1 MSILRI
7 FFNNGS
13 FFTFLALEILCLYL
27 IVSFN
32 EPQQAIA
39 AETWSV
45 RTGSVRDAWSGVQ
58 DYLDLEEAN
67 NDLKRENARL
77 RAQLPSAR
85 YDANFRRDSTQ
96 DTVFRQRYTF
106 LPANVVNRSQYGPN
120 NTLVIDRG
128 EALLASTGQ
137 GVVGPEGLLGIID
150 QTTENYARVISILH
164 QATRISAGLRN
175 NAYGTLIWDGLD
187 PRYMTLIDVAD
198 YVNIPENDT
207 VFTTGYSNVF
217 PTGTVIGTVEERLVQ
232 PGTGSQNLR
241 VKLIADPLRQRSG
254 YVVQDIFKE
263 EIIGLNKD
271 SRR

>member
-39 AETWSV
+39 LETWSV
-45 RTGSVRDAWSGVQ
+45 RSGSVRGVWSSFQ
-58 DYLDLEEAN
+58 DYLDLQEENEGFA
-67 NDLKRENARL
+67 RENARL
-77 RAQLPSAR
+77 RAALPAAR
-85 YDANFRRDSTQ
+85 YDANFDRDSLV
-96 DTVFRQRYTF
+96 DSVFRQRYTF
-106 LPANVVNRSQYGPN
+106 LAANVINRSPYGPN

-128 EALLASTGQ
+128 EALLVTPGLGVLGQ
-137 GVVGPEGLLGIID
+137 QGLLGIVD
-150 QTTENYARVISILH
+150 RTTENHARVISLLH
-164 QATRISAGLRN
+164 RATRISAGLRN
-175 NAYGTLIWDGLD
+175 NAYGTLLWDGLD
-187 PRYMTLIDVAD
+187 PRYMTLTDLPD
-198 YVNIPENDT
+198 YLEISAGDT

-217 PTGTVIGTVEERLVQ
+217 PTNQVIGTVTESQVQ

-241 VKLIADPLRQRSG
+241 VRLITDPLRQRNG

-263 EIIGLNKD
+263 ELTGLKNGK
-271 SRR
+271 R